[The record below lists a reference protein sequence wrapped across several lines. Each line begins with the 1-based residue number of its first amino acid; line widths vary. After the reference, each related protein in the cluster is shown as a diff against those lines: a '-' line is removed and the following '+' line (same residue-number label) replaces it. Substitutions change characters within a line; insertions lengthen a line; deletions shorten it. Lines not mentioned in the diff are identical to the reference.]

1 MSTLLFVLVLL
12 FLLLLLL
19 LAYDEIFMLLP
30 SFVHAGNGV
39 VNNVVALVD
48 VVCFVVADNGD

>member
-12 FLLLLLL
+12 FLLLL

-48 VVCFVVADNGD
+48 VVC

>member
-12 FLLLLLL
+12 FLLLLLLL

-48 VVCFVVADNGD
+48 VVC

>member
-12 FLLLLLL
+12 FLLLLL

-48 VVCFVVADNGD
+48 VVC